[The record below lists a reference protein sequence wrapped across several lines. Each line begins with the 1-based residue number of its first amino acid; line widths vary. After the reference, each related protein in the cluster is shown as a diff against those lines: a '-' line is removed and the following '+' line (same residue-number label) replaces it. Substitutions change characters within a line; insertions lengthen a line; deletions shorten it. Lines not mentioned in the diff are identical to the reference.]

1 MKKRS
6 SLKIMLD
13 LMILAKVHTRD
24 LVIATLAGVTS
35 FFSSTGIAVLAA
47 LLIVRLGGFISV
59 PIYKITISMG
69 VLVCTRG
76 LSRYLEQYMNHLVA
90 FRVLCTLRDKVF
102 AAVRRLAP
110 AKIEGSNKG
119 SLISMITS
127 DIELIEVFYA
137 HTISPISIAVIC
149 GLTYIV
155 LIALYSPAIAAVT
168 LISYLVM
175 GIGLPIF
182 FSKWSKETGRTLRQK
197 IGSLNNI
204 FLDLLRGMTEIMQFS
219 YRKRAIRIV
228 EKTNKSLV
236 DHQAVLIEQL
246 ALLLALEDV
255 IVVLTTGAVIVTGIL
270 TGLSTSVLLPLAF
283 GIFFSFPAIANVA
296 SLGNGLSQSLSC
308 GERVLNLLEEK
319 PVADEVTN
327 GFDLDLEDGSDPIIV
342 VNDLSFSY
350 GDQPVLENF
359 NLEVTQGE
367 FLGIQ
372 GISGCG
378 KSTLLKLIMYF
389 WPLERGEI
397 LISGHS
403 VQKINTQ
410 SLWHNISYMTQST
423 EFFEGTIRDNLLIA
437 KPNSTEKELREA
449 LDKAA
454 ILDFVD
460 NLEHGLDTTLTELGD
475 NFSAGERQRF
485 GLARCF
491 LKGAKILLLDEPTSN
506 LDTLNENIILDA
518 LKRNSD
524 GKTVLLVS
532 HRESCFKICDR
543 VIRMQKKE
551 SFSKTRQRLYKDK
564 IQTPRTEHMN
574 IR

>member
-24 LVIATLAGVTS
+24 LVTATLAGVIS

-47 LLIVRLGGFISV
+47 LLIVSVGGFIDV
-59 PIYKITISMG
+59 PFSKIIMWMA
-69 VLVCTRG
+69 VLAFIRG
-76 LSRYLEQYMNHLVA
+76 ITRYLEQYMNHLVA
-90 FRVLCTLRDKVF
+90 FRVLSTLRDKVF
-102 AAVRRLAP
+102 SAVRKLAP

-137 HTISPISIAVIC
+137 HTISPISIAIIC
-149 GLTYIV
+149 GITYIV
-155 LIALYSPAIAAVT
+155 LIALYSPAIALVT
-168 LISYLVM
+168 LISYLIM
-175 GIGLPIF
+175 GVGLPIL
-182 FSKWSKETGRTLRQK
+182 FSKWSKNIGRILRRK
-197 IGSLNNI
+197 IGGLNNI
-204 FLDLLRGMTEIMQFS
+204 FLDLLRGITEIMQFA
-219 YRKRAIRIV
+219 YRKRAIRVI

-236 DHQAVLIEQL
+236 EHQAVLIEQL

-255 IVVLTTGAVIVTGIL
+255 IVVLTICAVILIGIW
-270 TGLSTSVLLPLAF
+270 TGLAPAILLPLTF

-327 GFDLDLEDGSDPIIV
+327 GIELNLERATDPLIV

-350 GDQPVLENF
+350 GDRLVLENF
-359 NLEVTQGE
+359 NLKVAQGE
-367 FLGIQ
+367 FLGIR
-372 GISGCG
+372 GESGCG
-378 KSTLLKLIMYF
+378 KSTLLKLMMYF
-389 WPLERGEI
+389 WSLESGEI
-397 LISGHS
+397 FILGHS

-410 SLWHNISYMTQST
+410 SLWHNISYMTQHT

-437 KPNSTEKELREA
+437 KQNSTEAEMRDA

-460 NLEHGLDTTLTELGD
+460 NLEHGLDTTLAELGD

-491 LKGAKILLLDEPTSN
+491 LKDTKILLLDEPTSN

-518 LKRNSD
+518 LKCNSD
-524 GKTVLLVS
+524 GKTVILVS

-543 VIRMQKKE
+543 VIDM
-551 SFSKTRQRLYKDK
+551 
-564 IQTPRTEHMN
+564 
-574 IR
+574 

>member
-24 LVIATLAGVTS
+24 LVTATLAGVIS

-47 LLIVRLGGFISV
+47 LLIVSVGGFIDV
-59 PIYKITISMG
+59 PFSKIIMWMAA
-69 VLVCTRG
+69 LAFIRG
-76 LSRYLEQYMNHLVA
+76 ITRYLEQYMNHLVA
-90 FRVLCTLRDKVF
+90 FRVLGTLRDKVF
-102 AAVRRLAP
+102 SAVRKLAP

-137 HTISPISIAVIC
+137 HTISPISIAIIC
-149 GLTYIV
+149 GITYIV
-155 LIALYSPAIAAVT
+155 LIALYSPAIALVT
-168 LISYLVM
+168 LISYLIM
-175 GIGLPIF
+175 GVGLPIL
-182 FSKWSKETGRTLRQK
+182 FSKWSKNIGRILRRK
-197 IGSLNNI
+197 IGGLNNI
-204 FLDLLRGMTEIMQFS
+204 FLDLLRGITEIMQFA
-219 YRKRAIRIV
+219 YRKRAIRVI

-236 DHQAVLIEQL
+236 EHQAVLIEQL

-255 IVVLTTGAVIVTGIL
+255 IVVLTICAVILIGIW
-270 TGLSTSVLLPLAF
+270 TGLAPAILLPLTF

-327 GFDLDLEDGSDPIIV
+327 GIELNLDRATDPLIV

-350 GDQPVLENF
+350 GDRLVLENF
-359 NLEVTQGE
+359 NLNIAQGE
-367 FLGIQ
+367 FLGVR
-372 GISGCG
+372 GESGCG
-378 KSTLLKLIMYF
+378 KSTLLKLMMYF
-389 WPLERGEI
+389 WPLETGEI

-410 SLWHNISYMTQST
+410 SLWHNISYMTQHT

-437 KPNSTEKELREA
+437 KQNSTEAEMRDA

-460 NLEHGLDTTLTELGD
+460 NLEHGLDTTLAELGD

-491 LKGAKILLLDEPTSN
+491 LKDTKILLLDEPTSN

-518 LKRNSD
+518 LKCNSD
-524 GKTVLLVS
+524 GKTVILVS

-543 VIRMQKKE
+543 VIDM
-551 SFSKTRQRLYKDK
+551 
-564 IQTPRTEHMN
+564 
-574 IR
+574 

>member
-24 LVIATLAGVTS
+24 LVTATLAGVIS

-47 LLIVRLGGFISV
+47 LLIVSVGGFIDV
-59 PIYKITISMG
+59 PFSKIIMWMA
-69 VLVCTRG
+69 VLAFIRG
-76 LSRYLEQYMNHLVA
+76 ITRYLEQYTNHLVA
-90 FRVLCTLRDKVF
+90 FRVLSTLRDKVF
-102 AAVRRLAP
+102 SAVRKLAP

-137 HTISPISIAVIC
+137 HTISPISIAIIC
-149 GLTYIV
+149 GITYIV
-155 LIALYSPAIAAVT
+155 LIALYSPAIALVT
-168 LISYLVM
+168 LISYLIM
-175 GIGLPIF
+175 GVGLPIL
-182 FSKWSKETGRTLRQK
+182 FSKWSKNIGRILRRK
-197 IGSLNNI
+197 IGGLNNI
-204 FLDLLRGMTEIMQFS
+204 FLDLLRGITEIMQFA
-219 YRKRAIRIV
+219 YRKRAIRVI

-236 DHQAVLIEQL
+236 EHQAVLIEQL

-255 IVVLTTGAVIVTGIL
+255 IVVLTICAVILIGIW
-270 TGLSTSVLLPLAF
+270 TGLAPAILLPLTF

-327 GFDLDLEDGSDPIIV
+327 GIELNLELATDPLIV

-350 GDQPVLENF
+350 GDRLVLENF
-359 NLEVTQGE
+359 NLKVAQGE
-367 FLGIQ
+367 FLGIR
-372 GISGCG
+372 GESGCG
-378 KSTLLKLIMYF
+378 KSTLLKLMMYF
-389 WPLERGEI
+389 WSLESGEI
-397 LISGHS
+397 FISGHS

-410 SLWHNISYMTQST
+410 SLWHNISYMTQHT

-437 KPNSTEKELREA
+437 KPDSTEAELRDA

-460 NLEHGLDTTLTELGD
+460 NLEHGLNTTLTELGD

-491 LKGAKILLLDEPTSN
+491 LKDTKIMLLDEPTSN

-518 LKRNSD
+518 LKRNRD
-524 GKTVLLVS
+524 GKTVILVS

-543 VIRMQKKE
+543 VINM
-551 SFSKTRQRLYKDK
+551 
-564 IQTPRTEHMN
+564 
-574 IR
+574 

>member
-24 LVIATLAGVTS
+24 LVTATLAGVIS

-47 LLIVRLGGFISV
+47 LLIVSVGGFIDV
-59 PIYKITISMG
+59 PFSKIIMWMA
-69 VLVCTRG
+69 VLAFIRG
-76 LSRYLEQYMNHLVA
+76 ITRYLEQYMNHLVA
-90 FRVLCTLRDKVF
+90 FRVLSTLRDKVF
-102 AAVRRLAP
+102 SAVRKLAP

-137 HTISPISIAVIC
+137 HTISPISIAIIC
-149 GLTYIV
+149 GITYIV
-155 LIALYSPAIAAVT
+155 LIALYSPAIALVT
-168 LISYLVM
+168 LISYLIM
-175 GIGLPIF
+175 GVGLPIL
-182 FSKWSKETGRTLRQK
+182 FSKWSKNIGRILRRK
-197 IGSLNNI
+197 IGGLNNI
-204 FLDLLRGMTEIMQFS
+204 FLDLLRGITEIMQFA
-219 YRKRAIRIV
+219 YRKRAIRVI

-236 DHQAVLIEQL
+236 EHQAVLIEQL

-255 IVVLTTGAVIVTGIL
+255 IVVLTICAVILIGIW
-270 TGLSTSVLLPLAF
+270 TGLAPAILLPLTF

-327 GFDLDLEDGSDPIIV
+327 GIELNLERATDPLIV

-350 GDQPVLENF
+350 GDRLVLENF
-359 NLEVTQGE
+359 NLKVAQGE
-367 FLGIQ
+367 FLGIR
-372 GISGCG
+372 GESGCG
-378 KSTLLKLIMYF
+378 KSTLLKLMMYF
-389 WPLERGEI
+389 WPLETGEI
-397 LISGHS
+397 LISEHS

-410 SLWHNISYMTQST
+410 SLWHNISYMTQHT

-437 KPNSTEKELREA
+437 KQNSTEAEMRDA

-460 NLEHGLDTTLTELGD
+460 NLEHGLDTTLAELGD

-491 LKGAKILLLDEPTSN
+491 LKDTKILLLDEPTSN

-518 LKRNSD
+518 LKCNSD
-524 GKTVLLVS
+524 GKTVILVS

-543 VIRMQKKE
+543 VIDM
-551 SFSKTRQRLYKDK
+551 
-564 IQTPRTEHMN
+564 
-574 IR
+574 

>member
-13 LMILAKVHTRD
+13 LMVLAKVHTRD
-24 LVIATLAGVTS
+24 LVTATLAGIIS

-47 LLIVRLGGFISV
+47 LLIVSVGGFIDV
-59 PIYKITISMG
+59 PFSKIIMWMAALAFIRG
-69 VLVCTRG
+69 VT
-76 LSRYLEQYMNHLVA
+76 RYLEQYMNHLVA
-90 FRVLCTLRDKVF
+90 FRVLSTLRDKVF
-102 AAVRRLAP
+102 SAVRKLAP

-119 SLISMITS
+119 ALISMITS

-137 HTISPISIAVIC
+137 HTISPISIAILS
-149 GLTYIV
+149 GITYVV
-155 LIALYSPAIAAVT
+155 LIALYSPAIALVT
-168 LISYLVM
+168 LISYLIM
-175 GIGLPIF
+175 GVGLPIF
-182 FSKWSKETGRTLRQK
+182 FSKWSKDIGRILRRK
-197 IGSLNNI
+197 IGGLNNI
-204 FLDLLRGMTEIMQFS
+204 FLDLLRGITEIMQFA
-219 YRKRAIRIV
+219 YRKRAIRVI

-236 DHQAVLIEQL
+236 EHQAVLIEQL

-255 IVVLTTGAVIVTGIL
+255 IVVLTTCAVILIGIW
-270 TGLSTSVLLPLAF
+270 TGLAPAILLPLTF

-327 GFDLDLEDGSDPIIV
+327 GIELNLERATDPLIV

-350 GDQPVLENF
+350 GDRLVLENF
-359 NLEVTQGE
+359 NLKVAQGE
-367 FLGIQ
+367 FLGIR
-372 GISGCG
+372 GESGCG
-378 KSTLLKLIMYF
+378 KSTLLKLMMYF
-389 WPLERGEI
+389 WSLESGEI
-397 LISGHS
+397 FISGHS

-410 SLWHNISYMTQST
+410 SLWHNISYMTQHT

-437 KPNSTEKELREA
+437 KPNSTEAELRDA

-460 NLEHGLDTTLTELGD
+460 NLEHGLNTTLTELGD

-491 LKGAKILLLDEPTSN
+491 LKDTKIMLLDEPTSN

-518 LKRNSD
+518 LKRNRD
-524 GKTVLLVS
+524 GKTVILVS

-543 VIRMQKKE
+543 VINM
-551 SFSKTRQRLYKDK
+551 
-564 IQTPRTEHMN
+564 
-574 IR
+574 

>member
-1 MKKRS
+1 
-6 SLKIMLD
+6 MLD

-24 LVIATLAGVTS
+24 LVTATLAGVIS

-47 LLIVRLGGFISV
+47 LLIVSVGGFIDV
-59 PIYKITISMG
+59 PFSKIIMWMA
-69 VLVCTRG
+69 VLAFIRG
-76 LSRYLEQYMNHLVA
+76 ITRYLEQYMNHLVA
-90 FRVLCTLRDKVF
+90 FRVLSTLRDKVF
-102 AAVRRLAP
+102 SAVRKLAP

-137 HTISPISIAVIC
+137 HTISPISIAIIC
-149 GLTYIV
+149 GITYIV
-155 LIALYSPAIAAVT
+155 LIALYSPAIALVT
-168 LISYLVM
+168 LISYLIM
-175 GIGLPIF
+175 GVGLPIL
-182 FSKWSKETGRTLRQK
+182 FSKWSKNIGRILRRK
-197 IGSLNNI
+197 IGGLNNI
-204 FLDLLRGMTEIMQFS
+204 FLDLLRGITEIMQFA
-219 YRKRAIRIV
+219 YRKRAIRVI

-236 DHQAVLIEQL
+236 EHQAVLIEQL

-255 IVVLTTGAVIVTGIL
+255 IVVLTICAVILIGIW
-270 TGLSTSVLLPLAF
+270 TGLAPAILLPLTF

-327 GFDLDLEDGSDPIIV
+327 GIELNLELATDPLIV

-350 GDQPVLENF
+350 GDRLVLENF
-359 NLEVTQGE
+359 NLKVAQGE
-367 FLGIQ
+367 FLGIR
-372 GISGCG
+372 GESGCG
-378 KSTLLKLIMYF
+378 KSTLLKLMMYF
-389 WPLERGEI
+389 WPLETGEI

-410 SLWHNISYMTQST
+410 SLWHNISYMTQHT

-437 KPNSTEKELREA
+437 KQNSTEAEMRDA

-460 NLEHGLDTTLTELGD
+460 NLEHGLDTTLAELGD

-491 LKGAKILLLDEPTSN
+491 LKDTKILLLDEPTSN

-518 LKRNSD
+518 LKCNSD
-524 GKTVLLVS
+524 GKTVILVS
-532 HRESCFKICDR
+532 HRESCFKTCDR
-543 VIRMQKKE
+543 VIDM
-551 SFSKTRQRLYKDK
+551 
-564 IQTPRTEHMN
+564 
-574 IR
+574 

>member
-1 MKKRS
+1 MRKRS

-24 LVIATLAGVTS
+24 LVTATLAGVIS

-47 LLIVRLGGFISV
+47 LLIVSLGGFVEIPFS
-59 PIYKITISMG
+59 KIVMWMA
-69 VLVCTRG
+69 VLTFMRG
-76 LSRYLEQYMNHLVA
+76 ITRYLEQYMNHLVA

-119 SLISMITS
+119 ALISMITS

-137 HTISPISIAVIC
+137 HTISPISIAILC
-149 GLTYIV
+149 GITYIV
-155 LIALYSPAIAAVT
+155 LIALYSPAIALVT
-168 LISYLVM
+168 LISYLIM
-175 GIGLPIF
+175 GVGLPIF
-182 FSKWSKETGRTLRQK
+182 FSKWSKDIGRILRRK
-197 IGSLNNI
+197 IGGLNNI
-204 FLDLLRGMTEIMQFS
+204 FLDLLRGITEIMQFA
-219 YRKRAIRIV
+219 YRKRAIRVI

-236 DHQAVLIEQL
+236 AHQAVLIEQL

-255 IVVLTTGAVIVTGIL
+255 IVVLTTCAVILIGIW
-270 TGLSTSVLLPLAF
+270 TGLAPAILLPLTF

-327 GFDLDLEDGSDPIIV
+327 GIELNLERATDPLIV

-350 GDQPVLENF
+350 GDRLVLENF
-359 NLEVTQGE
+359 NLKVAQGE
-367 FLGIQ
+367 FLGIR
-372 GISGCG
+372 GESGCG
-378 KSTLLKLIMYF
+378 KSTLLKLMMYF
-389 WPLERGEI
+389 WSLESGEI
-397 LISGHS
+397 FISGHS

-410 SLWHNISYMTQST
+410 SLWHNISYMTQHT

-437 KPNSTEKELREA
+437 KPNSTEAELREA

-491 LKGAKILLLDEPTSN
+491 LKDTKIMLLDEPTSN

-524 GKTVLLVS
+524 GKTVILVS

-543 VIRMQKKE
+543 VIDM
-551 SFSKTRQRLYKDK
+551 
-564 IQTPRTEHMN
+564 
-574 IR
+574 

>member
-24 LVIATLAGVTS
+24 LVTATLAGIIS

-47 LLIVRLGGFISV
+47 LLIVSVGGFIDV
-59 PIYKITISMG
+59 PFSKIIMWMAALAFIRG
-69 VLVCTRG
+69 VT
-76 LSRYLEQYMNHLVA
+76 RYLEQYMNHLVA
-90 FRVLCTLRDKVF
+90 FRVLSTLRDKVF
-102 AAVRRLAP
+102 SAVRKLAP

-119 SLISMITS
+119 ALISMITS

-137 HTISPISIAVIC
+137 HTISPISIAILS
-149 GLTYIV
+149 GITYVV
-155 LIALYSPAIAAVT
+155 LIMLYSPAIALVT
-168 LISYLVM
+168 LISYLIM
-175 GIGLPIF
+175 GVGLPIF
-182 FSKWSKETGRTLRQK
+182 FSKWSKDIGRILRRK
-197 IGSLNNI
+197 IGGLNNI
-204 FLDLLRGMTEIMQFS
+204 FLDLLRGITEIMQFA
-219 YRKRAIRIV
+219 YRKRAIRVI

-236 DHQAVLIEQL
+236 AHQAVLIEQL

-255 IVVLTTGAVIVTGIL
+255 IVVLTTCAVILIGIW
-270 TGLSTSVLLPLAF
+270 TGLAPAILLPLTF

-327 GFDLDLEDGSDPIIV
+327 GIELNLERATDPLIV

-350 GDQPVLENF
+350 GDRLVLENF
-359 NLEVTQGE
+359 NLKVAQGE
-367 FLGIQ
+367 FLGIR
-372 GISGCG
+372 GESGCG
-378 KSTLLKLIMYF
+378 KSTLLKLMMYF
-389 WPLERGEI
+389 WSLESGEI
-397 LISGHS
+397 FISGHS

-410 SLWHNISYMTQST
+410 SLWHNISYMTQHT

-437 KPNSTEKELREA
+437 KPDSTEAELRDA

-460 NLEHGLDTTLTELGD
+460 NLEHGLNTTLTELGD

-491 LKGAKILLLDEPTSN
+491 LKDTKIMLLDEPTSN

-518 LKRNSD
+518 LKRNRD
-524 GKTVLLVS
+524 GKTVILVS

-543 VIRMQKKE
+543 VINM
-551 SFSKTRQRLYKDK
+551 
-564 IQTPRTEHMN
+564 
-574 IR
+574 

>member
-24 LVIATLAGVTS
+24 LVTATLAGFIS

-47 LLIVRLGGFISV
+47 LLIVSVGGFIDV
-59 PIYKITISMG
+59 PFSKIIMWMA
-69 VLVCTRG
+69 VLAFIRG
-76 LSRYLEQYMNHLVA
+76 ITRYLEQYMNHLVA
-90 FRVLCTLRDKVF
+90 FRVLSTLRDKVF
-102 AAVRRLAP
+102 SAVRKLAP

-137 HTISPISIAVIC
+137 HTISPISIAIIC
-149 GLTYIV
+149 GITYIV
-155 LIALYSPAIAAVT
+155 LIALYSPAIALVT
-168 LISYLVM
+168 LISYLIM
-175 GIGLPIF
+175 GVGLPIL
-182 FSKWSKETGRTLRQK
+182 FSKWSKNIGRILRRK
-197 IGSLNNI
+197 IGGLNNI
-204 FLDLLRGMTEIMQFS
+204 FLDLLRGITEIMQFA
-219 YRKRAIRIV
+219 YRKRAIRVI

-236 DHQAVLIEQL
+236 EHQAVLIEQL

-255 IVVLTTGAVIVTGIL
+255 IVVLTICAVILIGIW
-270 TGLSTSVLLPLAF
+270 TGLAPAILLPLTF

-327 GFDLDLEDGSDPIIV
+327 GIELNLERATDPLIV

-350 GDQPVLENF
+350 GDRLVLENF
-359 NLEVTQGE
+359 NLKVAQGE
-367 FLGIQ
+367 FLGIR
-372 GISGCG
+372 GESGCG
-378 KSTLLKLIMYF
+378 KSTLLKLMMYF
-389 WPLERGEI
+389 WPLETGEI

-410 SLWHNISYMTQST
+410 SLWHNISYMTQHT

-437 KPNSTEKELREA
+437 KQNSTEAEMRDA

-460 NLEHGLDTTLTELGD
+460 NLEHGLDTTLAELGD

-491 LKGAKILLLDEPTSN
+491 LKDTKILLLDEPTSN

-518 LKRNSD
+518 LKCNSD
-524 GKTVLLVS
+524 GKTVILVS

-543 VIRMQKKE
+543 VIDM
-551 SFSKTRQRLYKDK
+551 
-564 IQTPRTEHMN
+564 
-574 IR
+574 

>member
-24 LVIATLAGVTS
+24 LVTATLAGVIS

-47 LLIVRLGGFISV
+47 LLIVSVGGFIDV
-59 PIYKITISMG
+59 PFSKINMWMA
-69 VLVCTRG
+69 VLAFIRG
-76 LSRYLEQYMNHLVA
+76 ITRYLEQYMNHLVA
-90 FRVLCTLRDKVF
+90 FRVLSTLRDKVF
-102 AAVRRLAP
+102 SAVRKLAP

-137 HTISPISIAVIC
+137 HTISPISIAIIC
-149 GLTYIV
+149 GITYIV
-155 LIALYSPAIAAVT
+155 LIALYSPAIALVT
-168 LISYLVM
+168 LISYLIM
-175 GIGLPIF
+175 GVGLPIL
-182 FSKWSKETGRTLRQK
+182 FSKWSKNIGRILRRK
-197 IGSLNNI
+197 IGGLNNI
-204 FLDLLRGMTEIMQFS
+204 FLDLLRGITEIMQFA
-219 YRKRAIRIV
+219 YRKRAIRVI

-236 DHQAVLIEQL
+236 EHQAVLIEQL

-255 IVVLTTGAVIVTGIL
+255 IVVLTICAVILIGIW
-270 TGLSTSVLLPLAF
+270 TGLAPAILLPQTF

-327 GFDLDLEDGSDPIIV
+327 GIELNLERATDPLIV

-350 GDQPVLENF
+350 GDRLVLENF
-359 NLEVTQGE
+359 NLKVAQGE
-367 FLGIQ
+367 FLGIR
-372 GISGCG
+372 GESGCG
-378 KSTLLKLIMYF
+378 KSTLLKLMMYF
-389 WPLERGEI
+389 WPLETGEI

-410 SLWHNISYMTQST
+410 SLWHNISYMTQHT

-437 KPNSTEKELREA
+437 KQNSTEAEMRDA

-460 NLEHGLDTTLTELGD
+460 NLEHGLDTTLAELGD

-491 LKGAKILLLDEPTSN
+491 LKDTKILLLDEPTSN

-518 LKRNSD
+518 LKCNSD
-524 GKTVLLVS
+524 GKTVILVS
-532 HRESCFKICDR
+532 HRESCFKTCDR
-543 VIRMQKKE
+543 VIDM
-551 SFSKTRQRLYKDK
+551 
-564 IQTPRTEHMN
+564 
-574 IR
+574 

>member
-24 LVIATLAGVTS
+24 LVTATLAGFIS

-47 LLIVRLGGFISV
+47 LLIVSVGGFIDV
-59 PIYKITISMG
+59 PFSKIIMWMAALAFIRG
-69 VLVCTRG
+69 VT
-76 LSRYLEQYMNHLVA
+76 RYLEQYMNHLVA
-90 FRVLCTLRDKVF
+90 FRVLSTLRDKVF
-102 AAVRRLAP
+102 SAVRKLAP

-119 SLISMITS
+119 ALISMITS

-137 HTISPISIAVIC
+137 HTISPISIAIIC
-149 GLTYIV
+149 GITYIV
-155 LIALYSPAIAAVT
+155 LIALYSPAIALMT
-168 LISYLVM
+168 LISYLIM
-175 GIGLPIF
+175 GVGLPIF
-182 FSKWSKETGRTLRQK
+182 FSKWSKDIGRILRRK
-197 IGSLNNI
+197 IGGLNNI
-204 FLDLLRGMTEIMQFS
+204 FLDLLRGITEIMQFA
-219 YRKRAIRIV
+219 YRKRAIRVI

-236 DHQAVLIEQL
+236 AHQAVLIEQL

-255 IVVLTTGAVIVTGIL
+255 IVVLTTCAVILIGIW
-270 TGLSTSVLLPLAF
+270 TGLAPAILLPLTF
-283 GIFFSFPAIANVA
+283 GIFFSFSAIANVA

-327 GFDLDLEDGSDPIIV
+327 GIELNLERATDPLIV

-350 GDQPVLENF
+350 GDRLVLENF
-359 NLEVTQGE
+359 NLKVAQGE
-367 FLGIQ
+367 FLGIR
-372 GISGCG
+372 GESGCG
-378 KSTLLKLIMYF
+378 KSTLLKLMMYF
-389 WPLERGEI
+389 WSLESGEI
-397 LISGHS
+397 FISGHS

-410 SLWHNISYMTQST
+410 SLWHNISYMTQHT

-437 KPNSTEKELREA
+437 KPDSTEAELRDA

-460 NLEHGLDTTLTELGD
+460 NLEHGLNTTLTELGD

-491 LKGAKILLLDEPTSN
+491 LKDTKIMLLDEPTSN

-518 LKRNSD
+518 LKRNRD
-524 GKTVLLVS
+524 GKTVILVS

-543 VIRMQKKE
+543 VINM
-551 SFSKTRQRLYKDK
+551 
-564 IQTPRTEHMN
+564 
-574 IR
+574 

>member
-47 LLIVRLGGFISV
+47 LLIVSVGGFIDV
-59 PIYKITISMG
+59 PFSKIVMWMAILAFIRG
-69 VLVCTRG
+69 VT
-76 LSRYLEQYMNHLVA
+76 RYLEQYMNHLVA

-137 HTISPISIAVIC
+137 HTISPISIAIIC
-149 GLTYIV
+149 GITYVV
-155 LIALYSPAIAAVT
+155 LIALYSPAIALVT

-175 GIGLPIF
+175 GVGLPIF
-182 FSKWSKETGRTLRQK
+182 FSKWSKNIGRVLRRE

-204 FLDLLRGMTEIMQFS
+204 FLDLLRGITEIMQFA
-219 YRKRAIRIV
+219 YRKRAIRVV

-236 DHQAVLIEQL
+236 ENQAVLIKQL

-255 IVVLTTGAVIVTGIL
+255 IVVLTTAAVIL
-270 TGLSTSVLLPLAF
+270 TGIWTGLSPSILLPLAL

-319 PVADEVTN
+319 PVADEVTDGIELN
-327 GFDLDLEDGSDPIIV
+327 LERSTDPLIV

-350 GDQPVLENF
+350 GNQLVLDNF
-359 NLEVTQGE
+359 NLKVARGE
-367 FLGIQ
+367 CLGIQ
-372 GISGCG
+372 GESGCG
-378 KSTLLKLIMYF
+378 KSTLLKLVMYF
-389 WPLERGEI
+389 WPLDIGDIR
-397 LISGHS
+397 ISGHS
-403 VQKINTQ
+403 VKKINTQ
-410 SLWHNISYMTQST
+410 SLWHNISYMTQHT

-437 KPNSTEKELREA
+437 KPDSTEAELRNA

-491 LKGAKILLLDEPTSN
+491 LKDTKIMLLDEPTSN

-524 GKTVLLVS
+524 GKTVILVS

-543 VIRMQKKE
+543 VINM
-551 SFSKTRQRLYKDK
+551 
-564 IQTPRTEHMN
+564 
-574 IR
+574 

>member
-24 LVIATLAGVTS
+24 LVTATLAGVIS

-47 LLIVRLGGFISV
+47 LLIVSVGGFIDV
-59 PIYKITISMG
+59 PFSKIIMWMA
-69 VLVCTRG
+69 VLAFIRG
-76 LSRYLEQYMNHLVA
+76 ITRYLEQYMNHLVA
-90 FRVLCTLRDKVF
+90 FRVLSTLRDKVF
-102 AAVRRLAP
+102 SAVRKLAP

-137 HTISPISIAVIC
+137 HTISPISIAIIC
-149 GLTYIV
+149 GITYIV
-155 LIALYSPAIAAVT
+155 LIALYSPAIALVT
-168 LISYLVM
+168 LISYLIM
-175 GIGLPIF
+175 GVGLPIL
-182 FSKWSKETGRTLRQK
+182 FSKWSKNIGRILRRK
-197 IGSLNNI
+197 IGGLNNI
-204 FLDLLRGMTEIMQFS
+204 FLDLLRGITEIMQFA
-219 YRKRAIRIV
+219 YRKRAIRVI

-236 DHQAVLIEQL
+236 EHQAVLIEQL

-255 IVVLTTGAVIVTGIL
+255 IVVLTICAVILIGIW
-270 TGLSTSVLLPLAF
+270 TGLAPAILLPLTF

-327 GFDLDLEDGSDPIIV
+327 GIELNLELATDPLIV

-350 GDQPVLENF
+350 GDRLVLENF
-359 NLEVTQGE
+359 NLKVAQGE
-367 FLGIQ
+367 FLGIR
-372 GISGCG
+372 GESGCG
-378 KSTLLKLIMYF
+378 KSTLLKLMMYF
-389 WPLERGEI
+389 WPLETGEI

-410 SLWHNISYMTQST
+410 SLWHNISYMTQHT

-437 KPNSTEKELREA
+437 KQNSTEAEMRDA

-460 NLEHGLDTTLTELGD
+460 NLEHGLDTTLAELGD

-491 LKGAKILLLDEPTSN
+491 LKDTKILLLDEPTSN

-518 LKRNSD
+518 LKCNSD
-524 GKTVLLVS
+524 GKTVILVS
-532 HRESCFKICDR
+532 HRESCFKTCDR
-543 VIRMQKKE
+543 VIDM
-551 SFSKTRQRLYKDK
+551 
-564 IQTPRTEHMN
+564 
-574 IR
+574 

>member
-24 LVIATLAGVTS
+24 LVTATLAGVIS

-47 LLIVRLGGFISV
+47 LLIVSVGGFIDV
-59 PIYKITISMG
+59 PFSKIIMWMA
-69 VLVCTRG
+69 VLAFIRG
-76 LSRYLEQYMNHLVA
+76 ITRYLEQYMNHLVA
-90 FRVLCTLRDKVF
+90 FRVLSTLRDKVF
-102 AAVRRLAP
+102 SAVRKLAP

-137 HTISPISIAVIC
+137 HTISPISIAIIC
-149 GLTYIV
+149 GITYIV
-155 LIALYSPAIAAVT
+155 LIALYSPAIALVT
-168 LISYLVM
+168 LISYLIM
-175 GIGLPIF
+175 GVGLPIL
-182 FSKWSKETGRTLRQK
+182 FSKWSKNIGRILRRK
-197 IGSLNNI
+197 IGGLNNI
-204 FLDLLRGMTEIMQFS
+204 FLDLLRGITEIMQFA
-219 YRKRAIRIV
+219 YRKRAIRVI

-236 DHQAVLIEQL
+236 EHQAVLIEQL

-255 IVVLTTGAVIVTGIL
+255 IVVLTICAVILIGIW
-270 TGLSTSVLLPLAF
+270 TGLAPAILLPLTF

-327 GFDLDLEDGSDPIIV
+327 GIELNLELATDPLIV

-350 GDQPVLENF
+350 GDRLVLENF
-359 NLEVTQGE
+359 NLKVAQGE
-367 FLGIQ
+367 FLGIR
-372 GISGCG
+372 GESGCG
-378 KSTLLKLIMYF
+378 KSTLLKLMMYF
-389 WPLERGEI
+389 WPLETGEI
-397 LISGHS
+397 LISEHS

-410 SLWHNISYMTQST
+410 SLWHNISYMTQHT

-437 KPNSTEKELREA
+437 KQNSTEAEMRDA

-460 NLEHGLDTTLTELGD
+460 NLEHGLDTTLAELGD

-491 LKGAKILLLDEPTSN
+491 LKDTKILLLDEPTSN

-518 LKRNSD
+518 LKCNSD
-524 GKTVLLVS
+524 GKTVILVS

-543 VIRMQKKE
+543 VIDM
-551 SFSKTRQRLYKDK
+551 
-564 IQTPRTEHMN
+564 
-574 IR
+574 

>member
-24 LVIATLAGVTS
+24 LVTATLAGVIS

-47 LLIVRLGGFISV
+47 LLIVSVGGFIDV
-59 PIYKITISMG
+59 PFSKIIMWMA
-69 VLVCTRG
+69 VLAFIRG
-76 LSRYLEQYMNHLVA
+76 ITRYLEQYMNHLVA
-90 FRVLCTLRDKVF
+90 FRVLSTLRDKVF
-102 AAVRRLAP
+102 SAVRKLAP

-137 HTISPISIAVIC
+137 HTISPISIAIIC
-149 GLTYIV
+149 GITYIV
-155 LIALYSPAIAAVT
+155 LIALYSPAIALVT
-168 LISYLVM
+168 LISYLIM
-175 GIGLPIF
+175 GVGLPIL
-182 FSKWSKETGRTLRQK
+182 FSKWSKNIGRILRRK
-197 IGSLNNI
+197 IGGLNNI
-204 FLDLLRGMTEIMQFS
+204 FLDLLRGITEIMQFA
-219 YRKRAIRIV
+219 YRKRAIRVI

-236 DHQAVLIEQL
+236 EHQAVLIEQL

-255 IVVLTTGAVIVTGIL
+255 IVVLTICAVILIGIW
-270 TGLSTSVLLPLAF
+270 TGLAPAILLPLTF

-327 GFDLDLEDGSDPIIV
+327 GIELNLDRATDPLIV

-350 GDQPVLENF
+350 GDRLVLENF
-359 NLEVTQGE
+359 NLKVAQGE
-367 FLGIQ
+367 FLGIR
-372 GISGCG
+372 GESGCG
-378 KSTLLKLIMYF
+378 KSTLLKLMMYF
-389 WPLERGEI
+389 WPLETGEI

-410 SLWHNISYMTQST
+410 SLWHNISYMTQHT

-437 KPNSTEKELREA
+437 KQNSTEAEMRDA

-460 NLEHGLDTTLTELGD
+460 NLEHGLDTTLAELGD

-491 LKGAKILLLDEPTSN
+491 LKDTKILLLDEPTSN

-518 LKRNSD
+518 LKCNSD
-524 GKTVLLVS
+524 GKTVILVS

-543 VIRMQKKE
+543 VIDM
-551 SFSKTRQRLYKDK
+551 
-564 IQTPRTEHMN
+564 
-574 IR
+574 